1 MPAQIAFVM
10 VSKSVGETIQEE
22 VMNGTQRFQIDV
34 RVDNEGNR
42 DVTVPCGV
50 IPGATDDMII
60 FGAHH
65 DTVYNGPGAV
75 DDTSGTVTVIELA
88 QQFGALYDTFGEPD
102 TP

>member
-60 FGAHH
+60 FEPITILFTMDLEPLTIHRERNC
-65 DTVYNGPGAV
+65 DC
-75 DDTSGTVTVIELA
+75 S
-88 QQFGALYDTFGEPD
+88 QQFGALYDTLGNLS